1 MVPALASRYSPV
13 AGCTLE
19 HAAVAAAPEAFKV
32 NGVPDAGWL
41 LVDVLSDWLLVM
53 PVVPGGESFVSPKD
67 FSLAPNAQ
75 KSEFVR
81 SSFLTLVTPVSPS
94 PEASCL
100 VAARIVFLV
109 AFSMSLMSFFT
120 FSRPDACTMLSKKVS
135 FSC

>member
-1 MVPALASRYSPV
+1 MRTRTTVG
-13 AGCTLE
+13 AGAAGTG
-19 HAAVAAAPEAFKV
+19 AAVAAAPEAFEV
-32 NGVPDAGWL
+32 SGVPDAGWL

-67 FSLAPNAQ
+67 FFLAPNAP

-81 SSFLTLVTPVSPS
+81 SSFLTLLTRVSPS

-100 VAARIVFLV
+100 VAAQIVFLV
-109 AFSMSLMSFFT
+109 AFSISSMSFFT
-120 FSRPDACTMLSKKVS
+120 SPRPDACTMLSRKVS